1 MSTQNICK
9 MELCLQERY
18 TLCDMFAVSLV
29 PLGIV
34 YVLADISLNLYS
46 VTAHDYVIDS
56 LVHRACEIGMSA
68 VYFVQ

>member
-1 MSTQNICK
+1 MS
-9 MELCLQERY
+9 ERY

-34 YVLADISLNLYS
+34 DVLADISLNLYS
-46 VTAHDYVIDS
+46 VTAHYDYVIDS